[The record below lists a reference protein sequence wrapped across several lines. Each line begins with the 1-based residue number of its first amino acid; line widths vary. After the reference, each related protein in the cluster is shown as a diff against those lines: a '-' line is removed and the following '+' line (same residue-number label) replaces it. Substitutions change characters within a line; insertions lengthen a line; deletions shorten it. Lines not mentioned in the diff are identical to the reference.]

1 MKRFIASAAIALA
14 SFSSALAQEQAPLD
28 LGDFASAIAPARGL
42 GVPPGIHAQIAQRA
56 DAFLSGKAPTPHR
69 GLFAD
74 EVKAMLERAASGG
87 PSVYVMDIRT
97 TDRFNRGHVPG
108 AVNIVFETVAK
119 PENLAKLPTDGTPIV
134 IVCNSG
140 HTASEVAPLLSL
152 LGYNAWVLKFGW
164 MGWAANT
171 STPIG
176 SATGPKSVLIGA
188 GYPVEK

>member
-1 MKRFIASAAIALA
+1 MKRLLAVAAALVA
-14 SFSSALAQEQAPLD
+14 VSPAFAQEEGALER
-28 LGDFASAIAPARGL
+28 GDFASAIAPAKGL
-42 GVPPGIHAQIAQRA
+42 NVPPGIYAQIAQRA
-56 DAFLSGKAPTPHR
+56 DDFLSGKAPTPHR

-74 EVKAMLERAASGG
+74 EVKAMVDRAASGG
-87 PSVYVMDIRT
+87 PAVFVVDIRT
-97 TDRFNRGHVPG
+97 PDRFAKGHVPG

-164 MGWAANT
+164 MGWAAST

-176 SATGPKSVLIGA
+176 SATGAKSVLVGA
-188 GYPVEK
+188 GYPFEK